1 MEEWKVINDFPNY
14 LVSNMGNVKNNTT
27 QNIFS
32 PNQDKDGYLTIGIY
46 DNLKKRKYYRIHRLV
61 AIHFLP
67 NLNNYEEIDHINHN
81 VNDNRL
87 INLRWCDRSINSR
100 GRRKF
105 TNAVS
110 KYKGVYWR
118 KDRQKWIVAIFTSNN
133 GKIIKK
139 QYGSFDNEE
148 EAGLAYNKYILDNG
162 LENIYVL
169 NDLK

>member
-14 LVSNMGNVKNNTT
+14 SVSNMGNVKNN
-27 QNIFS
+27 NNGYIFS
-32 PNQDKDGYLTIGIY
+32 KSQDKDGYLKVEIY
-46 DNLKKRKYYRIHRLV
+46 DNFKKRKCFRIHRLV

-67 NLNNYEEIDHINHN
+67 NWNNYEEIDHKNHI
-81 VNDNRL
+81 VNDNRV

-100 GRRKF
+100 SRRKF

-118 KDRQKWIVAIFTSNN
+118 KDRQKWIVVIYTSNN
-133 GKIIKK
+133 GKRIKK
-139 QYGSFDNEE
+139 QFGSFDNEE
-148 EAGLAYNKYILDNG
+148 DAGLAYNKYILDNG